1 MSKKKATVAK
11 TVVDQM
17 QGGNFRDKDGKLFL
31 VRCYACE
38 PERGRENY
46 APIVATGY
54 CAWCGWK
61 EKKGNK

>member
-1 MSKKKATVAK
+1 MNSVQERQASR
-11 TVVDQM
+11 
-17 QGGNFRDKDGKLFL
+17 NFRDKNGNLYL

-46 APIVATGY
+46 AMSVASGQ

-61 EKKGNK
+61 EVPPASR